1 MICVSCGQY
10 ASIVSFIIERELSF
24 EKIVLP
30 LGRFLIASEMF
41 EMSTVSS
48 VKISKEKFLLLSFR
62 SFFEI
67 QMRFQYLSLD
77 LAF

>member
-1 MICVSCGQY
+1 MICVNCGQY

-62 SFFEI
+62 IFFEI
-67 QMRFQYLSLD
+67 QMRFQYLSLGV
-77 LAF
+77 AF

>member
-62 SFFEI
+62 RFFEI